1 MFLQGLGN
9 FTDNEVRGNHA
20 TGKPAPFEQKLPPTT
35 GGGGLHVLSGE
46 HIFSGNEVY
55 SNKSEKDGGGI
66 YLSHNEHPALLY
78 NRVVF
83 KDNLF
88 ELNDAKLNG
97 GAIWVHASSDAVNHQ
112 GAPLLEPDLANVYT
126 SNSPEDIY
134 RQ

>member
-1 MFLQGLGN
+1 MYLYYGECTLANNLFS
-9 FTDNEVRGNHA
+9 DN
-20 TGKPAPFEQKLPPTT
+20 TT
-35 GGGGLHVLSGE
+35 SGHGGGLHVLSGE

-112 GAPLLEPDLANVYT
+112 GAPLLEPDLANGYT